1 MRKSITAISLC
12 IIMSMLTA
20 VAFAGNASI
29 SADYDAASNVVST
42 TGSAYG
48 YATVRIMPHADSAG
62 ALSDSNPPTD
72 IYQFGAN
79 GSFTQKTYMPI
90 GASYGK
96 YVAYLTDDDS
106 SVSDTFVY
114 YDKANADNIVRTQI
128 NPTSSESAFVDAIV
142 PSNALALG
150 IDVDEADFSERALRL
165 MYALDVTYTDS
176 ADFYNHYNYCKA
188 IIALSGKSGSALLA
202 KLEEYDTVLGID
214 FDADYTQNSK
224 LTTSAKAYLLTALS
238 SMDYA
243 ADVKSAQ
250 TVTGET
256 GFKAVYLAKSALAS
270 LMTTES
276 HVTVQDIYTKTY
288 SFLNNNVVNAN
299 TAYSALSP
307 SAVFSNLAKLTFDD
321 ISDLKANF
329 DSAVL
334 TTANENDRD
343 SSRKP
348 SSGGGGYTAPSAPN
362 GGVYDEV
369 PGVEAIVPTELSLP
383 QIADGAAAYSDVSSA
398 DWYYAPVSALGA
410 SGIISGD
417 PSGSFRPSDS
427 ITRAEFAKLIV
438 SAFSVKGAKK
448 SFADVAADAWYE
460 PYVSVAAGVG
470 ILQGYEGNFNP
481 ASYITRQDAAVIIYR
496 TANLLGI
503 AYGGF
508 SQPTDINDAS
518 VYAWTAIGSLY
529 SSGII
534 SGMGDGSFAP
544 LSNITRAQAA
554 QLIYSTIADMQTRK

>member
-1 MRKSITAISLC
+1 MKKFVPLMALC
-12 IIMSMLTA
+12 LIVTLVSGSCLA
-20 VAFAGNASI
+20 AGASI
-29 SADYDAASNVVST
+29 RADYDAASNVVST
-42 TGSAYG
+42 VGSAFG
-48 YATVRIMPHADSAG
+48 YATVRVMPYADSAA
-62 ALSDSNPPTD
+62 ALNDSNPPTD

-79 GSFTQKTYMPI
+79 GSFVKRNYMPV
-90 GASYGK
+90 GASYCK
-96 YVAYLTDDDS
+96 YLVYLTDDTS
-106 SVSDTFVY
+106 SASDTFIY
-114 YDKANADNIVRTQI
+114 YDKASADSIVRSQI
-128 NPTSSESAFVDAIV
+128 NPASSESAFVDAII

-150 IDVDEADFSERALRL
+150 IDVDEADYSERALRL

-188 IIALSGKSGSALLA
+188 IVSLSGKSGSALLA
-202 KLEEYDTVLGID
+202 KLEEYDTILGID
-214 FDADYTQNSK
+214 FDSDYTANTK
-224 LTTSAKAYLLTALS
+224 LTASAKAYLLTALS
-238 SMDYA
+238 TMDYA
-243 ADVKSAQ
+243 ADVEAAQ
-250 TVTGET
+250 SVTGEK
-256 GFKAVYLAKSALAS
+256 GFKAVYLAKSAMAS

-276 HVTVQDIYTKTY
+276 HVTMQEIYTKTY
-288 SFLNNNVVNAN
+288 SFLNKNVVKKNSS
-299 TAYSALSP
+299 YSSLSS

-334 TTANENDRD
+334 TTANEKDGD

-362 GGVYDEV
+362 SGVYDEI

-383 QIADGAAAYSDVSSA
+383 QIADGVASYSDVSSA

-448 SFADVAADAWYE
+448 SFVDVSADSWYE

-470 ILQGYEGNFNP
+470 ILQGYDGMFSP
-481 ASYITRQDAAVIIYR
+481 DSRITRQDAAVIIYR

-508 SQPTDINDAS
+508 AQPTDINDAS

-544 LSNITRAQAA
+544 LADITRAQAA
-554 QLIYSTIADMQTRK
+554 QLIYSVIADMHTRK

>member
-1 MRKSITAISLC
+1 MKKFISMMALC
-12 IIMSMLTA
+12 LIVTMFS
-20 VAFAGNASI
+20 VGCFAAGISI

-42 TGSAYG
+42 VGSAQG
-48 YATVRIMPHADSAG
+48 FATVRVMPYADSAAG
-62 ALSDSNPPTD
+62 LNASNPPTD

-79 GSFTQKTYMPI
+79 GRYSQKNYMPA

-96 YVAYLTDDDS
+96 YLVYLTDDTS
-106 SVSDTFVY
+106 SASDTFIY
-114 YDKANADNIVRTQI
+114 YDKSAADSIVRTQV
-128 NPTSSESAFVDAIV
+128 NPASSERAFVDAIV

-150 IDVDEADFSERALRL
+150 IDVDEADYSEQALRL

-176 ADFYNHYNYCKA
+176 ADLYNHYSYCKA
-188 IIALSGKSGSALLA
+188 IVSLLGKSGSALLA
-202 KLEEYDTVLGID
+202 KLEQYDTILGID
-214 FDADYTQNSK
+214 FDSDYTANTK
-224 LTTSAKAYLLTALS
+224 LTASAKAYLLTLLS
-238 SMDYA
+238 TMDYA
-243 ADVKSAQ
+243 VDVKSAQ
-250 TVTGET
+250 SVTGET

-270 LMTTES
+270 LCTTES
-276 HVTVQDIYTKTY
+276 HVTMQEIYTKTY
-288 SFLNNNVVNAN
+288 SFLNNNVVKKNS
-299 TAYSALSP
+299 TYSSLSS

-321 ISDLKANF
+321 ISDLKSNF
-329 DSAVL
+329 DSAVI
-334 TTANENDRD
+334 TTANEKE
-343 SSRKP
+343 SGSTRKP

-362 GGVYDEV
+362 SGVYDDV

-383 QIADGAAAYSDVSSA
+383 EISNGAAAYNDVSSS
-398 DWYYAPVSALGA
+398 DWYHAPVSALGA

-448 SFADVAADAWYE
+448 AFADVSADSWYE

-470 ILQGYEGNFNP
+470 ILQGYDGMFNP
-481 ASYITRQDAAVIIYR
+481 ESRITRQDAAVIIYR

-503 AYGGF
+503 SYGGF
-508 SQPTDINDAS
+508 AQPTDINDAS
-518 VYAWTAIGSLY
+518 VYAWPAIGSLY

-544 LSNITRAQAA
+544 LSDITRAQAA
-554 QLIYSTIADMQTRK
+554 QLIYSVIADMHSRQ